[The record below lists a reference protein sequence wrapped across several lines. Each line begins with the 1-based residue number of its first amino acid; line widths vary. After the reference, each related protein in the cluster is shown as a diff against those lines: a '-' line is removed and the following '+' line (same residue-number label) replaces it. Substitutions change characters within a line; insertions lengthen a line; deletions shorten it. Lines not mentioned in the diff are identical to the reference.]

1 LICLLQ
7 ASEINNVSEVVIPT
21 ITPNGSAT
29 LSFVIPSKAEF
40 PATQHWTGPRVRL
53 SVRKGA

>member
-1 LICLLQ
+1 V
-7 ASEINNVSEVVIPT
+7 SEINNVSEVVIPT

-29 LSFVIPSKAEF
+29 LSFIIPSKAEF